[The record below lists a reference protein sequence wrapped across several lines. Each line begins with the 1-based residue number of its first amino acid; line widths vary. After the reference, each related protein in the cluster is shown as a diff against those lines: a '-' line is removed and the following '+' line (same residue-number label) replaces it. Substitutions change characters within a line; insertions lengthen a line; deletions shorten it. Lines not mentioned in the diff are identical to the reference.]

1 MNGFRVKFLA
11 ILIVGVLGAC
21 NMFDPQW
28 IGIWVDDSDENVT
41 VELNFS
47 KDEGTVTVDNT
58 APEARFALMIVKGPL
73 DGDEDT
79 MTATITYLYALQ
91 NDPPNPPIVIEED
104 NPTKIEWI
112 LATLGIGR
120 TNSCSYSIDG
130 DTMTVTGHLVE
141 VLTSGKADTSD
152 TLVAIRQP

>member
-1 MNGFRVKFLA
+1 MV
-11 ILIVGVLGAC
+11 IVGVLGAC

-58 APEARFALMIVKGPL
+58 SLEAKFALMIVKGPL

-91 NDPPNPPIVIEED
+91 NDPPNPPIVIEGD
-104 NPTKIEWI
+104 NPTMIEII
-112 LATLGIGR
+112 LSGLHIGR
-120 TNSCSYSIDG
+120 TNSCSYTIVG
-130 DTMTVTGHLVE
+130 DTMTIVGHLVE
-141 VLTSGKADTSD
+141 VLTEGKSD
-152 TLVAIRQP
+152 TLTAIRKP